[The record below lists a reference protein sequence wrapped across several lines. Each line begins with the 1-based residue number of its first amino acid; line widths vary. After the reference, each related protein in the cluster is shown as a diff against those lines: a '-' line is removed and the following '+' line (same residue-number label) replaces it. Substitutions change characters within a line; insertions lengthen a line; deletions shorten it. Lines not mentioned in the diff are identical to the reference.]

1 MFRLPM
7 LAGLLCLLAG
17 PAFAIDDD
25 RAQRLPDS
33 LLKNMSADVVAFVER
48 KFSCDRSSDIVV
60 TDQATDDRS
69 QYGFIHYQCDTLT
82 IDMAAL
88 RLKYAHSPAEL
99 QVLDAA
105 GSSGL

>member
-1 MFRLPM
+1 MFRLAM

-25 RAQRLPDS
+25 PAQRLPDS
-33 LLKNMSADVVAFVER
+33 LLKNMPADVVAVAGRE
-48 KFSCDRSSDIVV
+48 FSCHRWSKLEI
-60 TDQATDDRS
+60 TNQATDDSS
-69 QYGFIHYQCDTLT
+69 QAALSHHQCDTLI

-99 QVLDAA
+99 RVLDAI
-105 GSSGL
+105 GSVGL